1 VSFLVRR
8 PVAGAA
14 TIAGK
19 ALAGLFFL
27 IGKRRGSPRKALHPR
42 GEVRH
47 GLVRRQ
53 GCSWRTGVT
62 WLDDGGSDRLLLRF
76 SRSVGLPK
84 PFPDVLG
91 LARRIPLK
99 ENRHGD
105 LLLATTGA
113 GGLGRFLLRPARHR
127 GAVYNCLIPY
137 RTPTGPLLVA
147 ALPIDD
153 DGLQFELVCAPLRGA
168 WSSSAGSTSYQ
179 HLTTVQTPQCPLI
192 QSSMWCRVWKATPGP
207 RNCGGSPT
215 PHPDELGGPVPSS
228 ARAG

>member
-1 VSFLVRR
+1 VSFLIRR

-47 GLVRRQ
+47 GLIRRQ

-91 LARRIPLK
+91 LAMRIPLK

-127 GAVYNCLIPY
+127 GAVYNCLI
-137 RTPTGPLLVA
+137 RTELRQVHSWWRRCRSTMTAFSLS
-147 ALPIDD
+147 LPVRPRAD
-153 DGLQFELVCAPLRGA
+153 RGRPP
-168 WSSSAGSTSYQ
+168 AGWRSC
-179 HLTTVQTPQCPLI
+179 HHPTTVETP
-192 QSSMWCRVWKATPGP
+192 
-207 RNCGGSPT
+207 
-215 PHPDELGGPVPSS
+215 
-228 ARAG
+228 

>member
-1 VSFLVRR
+1 MSFLVRR

-91 LARRIPLK
+91 LAMRIPLKAMRIPLK

-113 GGLGRFLLRPARHR
+113 GGFGRFLLRPTRHR
-127 GAVYNCLIPY
+127 S
-137 RTPTGPLLVA
+137 
-147 ALPIDD
+147 
-153 DGLQFELVCAPLRGA
+153 GLQLSHPVPNSDR
-168 WSSSAGSTSYQ
+168 
-179 HLTTVQTPQCPLI
+179 
-192 QSSMWCRVWKATPGP
+192 ATPG
-207 RNCGGSPT
+207 GGVA
-215 PHPDELGGPVPSS
+215 H
-228 ARAG
+228 RR